1 MRRIPLCLVVPFVLA
16 CGSGPFEVEPD
27 QVTIRVQGTVR
38 AADNGTPVAGAEVEM
53 WQPCGEG
60 GCPRF
65 FAVVFTDTSGFYSF
79 SVTVQESTCEDR
91 EFGISASAEGFLP
104 LSLDGNTGIRC
115 TDDSVQTMHFR
126 LERR

>member
-65 FAVVFTDTSGFYSF
+65 FAVVFTDTSGFTRS
-79 SVTVQESTCEDR
+79 R
-91 EFGISASAEGFLP
+91 
-104 LSLDGNTGIRC
+104 
-115 TDDSVQTMHFR
+115 
-126 LERR
+126 